1 MKIGII
7 SFAHMH
13 ANSYALALNNHKDA
27 KLAGIWDANSERGQA
42 KANEFQSEFYSSLD
56 DLLTSDIDAVIIC
69 SENVNHREHVM
80 KAASFKKHILC
91 EKPIATE
98 LNHAIEMIQ
107 ACEQHQVIL
116 QVAYPVR
123 FSEPIQE
130 MKAMIDRGVIGDV
143 LAVNATNHGQ
153 MPGGWFIQ
161 KDQSGGGAATDHIV
175 HLMDLLRWTL
185 KDEVASV
192 YAEFDQ
198 RFYEIEVEDCGLVQL
213 EMESG
218 VVITIDPS
226 WSRPKS
232 FPTWGDVTLEVIG
245 TNGVLSVDA
254 LKQHSVLY
262 NDETNRVE
270 RKSWAAD
277 MDALLVDDFIAC
289 VKNDSAP
296 FISGEDGLRTLEVV
310 KAAYQ
315 SDQEKRLIKLKRI
328 AY

>member
-13 ANSYALALNNHKDA
+13 ANSYAAALNKHKEA
-27 KLAGIWDANSERGQA
+27 ELAGIWDANSERGQA
-42 KANEFQSEFYSSLD
+42 KANEFQSTFYASLD
-56 DLLTSDIDAVIIC
+56 ELLSSNIDAVIIC
-69 SENVNHREHVM
+69 SENVNHREHVI
-80 KAASFKKHILC
+80 KAAEYQKHILC

-98 LNHAIEMIQ
+98 LSDAIEMIL
-107 ACEQHQVIL
+107 ACEQHQVTL

-130 MKAMIDRGVIGDV
+130 MNAMIGSGEIGDV

-153 MPGGWFIQ
+153 MPGGWFVQ

-198 RFYEIEVEDCGLVQL
+198 RFYDIEVEDCGLVQL

-218 VVITIDPS
+218 TLVTIDPS

-232 FPTWGDVTLEVIG
+232 FPTWGDVTLEIVG
-245 TNGVLSVDA
+245 TKGVLSVDA

-262 NDETNRVE
+262 NDEINRIE

-277 MDALLVDDFIAC
+277 MDELLVDDFIDC
-289 VKNDSAP
+289 VKTGRAP

-315 SDQEKRLIKLKRI
+315 SDHEKQSIKLNRI
-328 AY
+328 TY

>member
-1 MKIGII
+1 
-7 SFAHMH
+7 MH
-13 ANSYALALNNHKDA
+13 ANSYAAALNKHKEA
-27 KLAGIWDANSERGQA
+27 ELAGIWDANSERGQA
-42 KANEFQSEFYSSLD
+42 KANEFQSTFYASLD
-56 DLLTSDIDAVIIC
+56 ELLSSNIDAVIIC
-69 SENVNHREHVM
+69 SENVNHREHVI
-80 KAASFKKHILC
+80 KAAEYQKHILC

-98 LNHAIEMIQ
+98 LSDAIDMIQ
-107 ACEQHQVIL
+107 ACEQHQVTL

-130 MKAMIDRGVIGDV
+130 MNAMIGSGEIGDV

-153 MPGGWFIQ
+153 MPGGWFVQ

-198 RFYEIEVEDCGLVQL
+198 RFYDIEVEDCGLVQL

-218 VVITIDPS
+218 TLVTIDPS

-232 FPTWGDVTLEVIG
+232 FPTWGDVTLEIVG
-245 TNGVLSVDA
+245 TKGVLSVDA
-254 LKQHSVLY
+254 LKQYSVLY
-262 NDETNRVE
+262 NDEINRIE

-277 MDALLVDDFIAC
+277 MDELLVDDFIDC
-289 VKNDSAP
+289 VKTGRAP

-315 SDQEKRLIKLKRI
+315 SDQEKQSIKLNRI
-328 AY
+328 TY